1 MLFEPN
7 SRIEKNSNGVRF
19 YEQDIIFS
27 DYLFE
32 GDVEVDLHIDY
43 LHPGFGVVLAE
54 KYKGGPRDSEKAHLF
69 KLGNNAF
76 NVFEKTHL
84 TQAHRKE
91 NACLF
96 APGAKNTKANLVFR
110 LTGKTVDLL
119 LRKEN
124 TAAKKIEYE
133 NLGDYKL
140 QKKLKQYYI
149 GFYSNKGNI
158 IRSVSYLQG
167 TPNKWDV
174 SIKNTRGGRI
184 SFVKNGFR
192 FEKCEQDAEIE
203 QGSIELN
210 PGTYYVSYDREKING
225 LDDIKCFVFP
235 SMAKDKK
242 DDYFEDEK
250 KNLVKDGKF
259 TIKEKMGI
267 NIKFQGTSGQ
277 ITNVAIKDDPES
289 AFVETYDKG
298 LTIEG
303 SYIEITLKEFSKI
316 LWTGRIKS
324 TPKFTD
330 FTKPCPYAVVE
341 TIGKK
346 VSLDDM
352 NIKLGQE
359 YYYEYIVKSNTARA
373 LLGKNE
379 VGYQTMPLSTNDKGK
394 IKIFH
399 NMNATITKLILVD
412 KDGEQIDVINQK
424 TFKRYVPEEIGGP
437 ILIKDSGGEPLDI
450 SSSYR
455 EVAEPE
461 YRIDLFQGNYEMALQ
476 EKPLDINVE
485 VYGIPYGVTVN
496 PFETEIKKYAP
507 QYTAISA
514 SHYEVIGKVVEMKEH
529 IRKQYKAIA
538 VRYQSAEKYNYL
550 FTNFEREVFTDEP
563 RIILAKPMADVSG
576 GIIMYGCKTDIDM
589 DYIHRIPADTMVNS
603 IDLCCSEYDMIPE
616 REMEINYD
624 DQEVVLKKG
633 LREQYSSIIVD
644 YLKRDSYAINYRE
657 DMSQYEVDICME
669 SQYAYL
675 SYDMKDDGT
684 VDNRKQTVIKPD
696 RNKFIILRRKA
707 GEFEE

>member
-7 SRIEKNSNGVRF
+7 SRIEKNDNGVRF

-32 GDVEVDLHIDY
+32 GDVEVDLTIDY

-54 KYKGGPRDSEKAHLF
+54 KYKGGPRNSEKAHLF

-76 NVFEKTHL
+76 NVHEKTLL
-84 TQAHRKE
+84 TQALRKE

-96 APGAKNTKANLVFR
+96 APGAKNIKANLVFR
-110 LTGKTVDLL
+110 LVGKNIELL
-119 LRKEN
+119 QRKIN
-124 TAAKKIEYE
+124 DSTKKVEYE
-133 NLGDYKL
+133 NLGTYKL
-140 QKKLKQYYI
+140 QKKLNQYYI
-149 GFYSNKGNI
+149 GFYSNRGNI
-158 IRSVSYLQG
+158 IRSVSFLQG
-167 TPNKWDV
+167 APKNWDV
-174 SIKNTRGGRI
+174 NIKNTRGGRI
-184 SFVKNGFR
+184 AFIKNGFR
-192 FEKCEQDAEIE
+192 FERCEHDAEIE

-210 PGTYYVSYDREKING
+210 PGIYYVAYDREKVNDI
-225 LDDIKCFVFP
+225 DDIKCFVFP
-235 SMAKDKK
+235 AYAKAKK
-242 DDYFEDEK
+242 DDNFEDEK

-259 TIKEKMGI
+259 VIKEKMEV
-267 NIKFQGTSGQ
+267 NIKFQGTNGQ
-277 ITNVAIKDDPES
+277 ISNVAIKDDLES
-289 AFVETYDKG
+289 AFVETFDKG

-303 SYIEITLKEFSKI
+303 SYIEVSLKELSKV

-324 TPKFTD
+324 APKFTD

-341 TIGKK
+341 TIGKRA
-346 VSLDDM
+346 SMDDM
-352 NIKLGQE
+352 SLKLGQE
-359 YYYEYIVKSNTARA
+359 YDYEYIVKDNTARA
-373 LLGKNE
+373 LIGKNE
-379 VGYQTMPLSTNDKGK
+379 VGTQAMPLSAADKEK

-399 NMNATITKLILVD
+399 NMNATISRLILVD
-412 KDGEQIDVINQK
+412 KDGKQLDVIKQK

-437 ILIKDSGGEPLDI
+437 ILIKDSEGEPLDI

-461 YRIDLFQGNYEMALQ
+461 YRIDLFQGNYEMALK

-485 VYGIPYGVTVN
+485 VYGIPYGITVN
-496 PFETEIKKYAP
+496 PFGTDIEKYAP
-507 QYTAISA
+507 QYTQISA
-514 SHYEVIGKVVEMKEH
+514 SHYEVTGKVVEMKEH

-538 VRYQSAEKYNYL
+538 IRYQSVEKYNFL
-550 FTNFEREVFTDEP
+550 FTNYEREVFTDEP
-563 RIILAKPMADVSG
+563 RILLAKPMADVSG
-576 GIIMYGCKTDIDM
+576 GIIVYGCKTDVDL
-589 DYIHRIPADTMVNS
+589 DYIYRVPADTMVNS

-616 REMEINYD
+616 REMEINYE
-624 DQEVVLKKG
+624 DQEIVLKKG

-657 DMSQYEVDICME
+657 DMSQYEVDISME
-669 SQYAYL
+669 CQYAYL

-684 VDNRKQTVIKPD
+684 VDNRKQTVIRPD